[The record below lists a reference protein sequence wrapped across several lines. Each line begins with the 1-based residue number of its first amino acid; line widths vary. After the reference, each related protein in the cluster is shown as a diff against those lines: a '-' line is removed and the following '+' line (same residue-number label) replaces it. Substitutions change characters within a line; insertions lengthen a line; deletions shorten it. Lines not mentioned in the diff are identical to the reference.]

1 MQLLFAAPPS
11 YEECTVAA
19 GVDIRED
26 DDNEY
31 VRGDLKSWRPR
42 YPIYRQL
49 SEPHAATASSAPPP
63 LALTQL
69 TIEDDGL

>member
-1 MQLLFAAPPS
+1 
-11 YEECTVAA
+11 VAA

-49 SEPHAATASSAPPP
+49 SEPHAAMASSAQPP
-63 LALTQL
+63 LTLTQL